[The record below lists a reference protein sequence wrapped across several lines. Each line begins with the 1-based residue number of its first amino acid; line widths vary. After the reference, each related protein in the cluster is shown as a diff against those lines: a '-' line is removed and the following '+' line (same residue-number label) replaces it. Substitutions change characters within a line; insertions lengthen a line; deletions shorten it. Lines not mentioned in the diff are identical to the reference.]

1 LGYDFDEKSGSM
13 RSLQPNILVI
23 DDEQDTL
30 KLLKIALEKRGF
42 SALTASNWDDV
53 AFLVERAAVIER
65 PIDLIIL
72 DIMMPDRS
80 GFDVL
85 RALQVVL
92 APLPPVIMLSAVTGI
107 DQQIK
112 AMELGAA
119 KYMTKPT
126 TPTKL
131 ISAIDEILKRKNW
144 VMPSALYDLGYI
156 QVSIESLSDF
166 LVSKNLFWP
175 LNVPPPFGEPPFA
188 RLTLGGLLLS
198 FARLRSR
205 RLLPSQ
211 FAKLHSLESKYNHLI
226 SRMRNAWLKK
236 AQREF
241 LSRLRQWDLYLL
253 DLSQT
258 PDDHIAYYGSEVRI
272 RVILELLAPKIDPP
286 AESYLEKLDELDN
299 FLRKILDR
307 EEFIWEP
314 DLAEGFDSNVF
325 WYLWGSPNIMDLELY
340 RL

>member
-1 LGYDFDEKSGSM
+1 M

-53 AFLVERAAVIER
+53 AYLVERAAVIER

-112 AMELGAA
+112 AMELGAT

-131 ISAIDEILKRKNW
+131 ISAIDEILKRKN
-144 VMPSALYDLGYI
+144 
-156 QVSIESLSDF
+156 
-166 LVSKNLFWP
+166 
-175 LNVPPPFGEPPFA
+175 
-188 RLTLGGLLLS
+188 
-198 FARLRSR
+198 
-205 RLLPSQ
+205 
-211 FAKLHSLESKYNHLI
+211 
-226 SRMRNAWLKK
+226 
-236 AQREF
+236 
-241 LSRLRQWDLYLL
+241 
-253 DLSQT
+253 
-258 PDDHIAYYGSEVRI
+258 
-272 RVILELLAPKIDPP
+272 
-286 AESYLEKLDELDN
+286 
-299 FLRKILDR
+299 
-307 EEFIWEP
+307 
-314 DLAEGFDSNVF
+314 
-325 WYLWGSPNIMDLELY
+325 
-340 RL
+340 